1 MPMYQ
6 FTGPIGDPPD
16 PIELADDRAA
26 WSEAVIY
33 FGRVLSDIDG
43 NLPGTT
49 DLKLDVREGSRHVAT
64 IEIVAKRG

>member
-6 FTGPIGDPPD
+6 FTGPVGDQPD

-33 FGRVLSDIDG
+33 FGQVLSDIDG
-43 NLPGTT
+43 NLWGTS

-64 IEIVAKRG
+64 IELLTKRN